1 MSENLSQMNLPIKN
15 ESTGETTLKE
25 FRFAGS
31 GSADTQAREM
41 IAPIEPDLTSA
52 SQSYAAGKQFS
63 NAGILYKAT
72 VAINQGDA
80 IVVGTNCEV
89 SDDITDQIGSN
100 YSPNDPAET
109 DLADAD
115 YVPFYDSSAT
125 AKKKS
130 LWSNIVDKINA
141 KVADAIYPVG
151 SIYMS
156 INSTMPIALTT
167 GKTWQLLSGDYVL
180 KTISSGT
187 GGQTSNAGNT
197 GSTTLTAAQS
207 GVPAHSHGLNS
218 HTHSVGAHSH
228 GLNSHTHSIPA
239 LSGTAA
245 SNGAHTHNLQNSHSN
260 YIRNASDES
269 SGYGLGSDSAF
280 QNRVLVY
287 TDQTSKVYSA
297 VSNGAHTHSVTTTK
311 STTGQASGST
321 ANSSAFNTGAASG
334 NTDNNTAAKA
344 SEGHT
349 HTAGM
354 PQNIGVY
361 VWKRTA

>member
-1 MSENLSQMNLPIKN
+1 MNLPIKN

-31 GSADTQAREM
+31 GSVDTQAREM

-52 SQSYAAGKQFS
+52 SQSYATGKQFS

-100 YSPNDPAET
+100 YSPNDPTEI

-141 KVADAIYPVG
+141 KVVDAIYPVG

-156 INSTMPIALTT
+156 INSTMPTALTT
-167 GKTWQLLSGDYVL
+167 GKTWQLLSGNYVL

-228 GLNSHTHSIPA
+228 GLNSHTHTMQHNHVYQVQA
-239 LSGTAA
+239 LNYYGAMGGASENCIKVYDYQNSKWVSA
-245 SNGAHTHNLQNSHSN
+245 SNGGNTNSALPSN
-260 YIRNASDES
+260 INTDIATRAFGQMRSA
-269 SGYGLGSDSAF
+269 GYTG
-280 QNRVLVY
+280 
-287 TDQTSKVYSA
+287 
-297 VSNGAHTHSVTTTK
+297 GAANVK
-311 STTGQASGST
+311 TGVNTGAASGST

-334 NTDNNTAAKA
+334 NTANNTAAAA

-349 HTAGM
+349 HTTGM